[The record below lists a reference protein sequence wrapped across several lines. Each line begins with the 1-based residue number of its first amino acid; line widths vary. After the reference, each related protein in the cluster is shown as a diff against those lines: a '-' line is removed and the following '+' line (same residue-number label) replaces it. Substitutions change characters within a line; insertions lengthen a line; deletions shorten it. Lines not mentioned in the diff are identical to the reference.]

1 MNDFLVEC
9 CANSIKSALEGEKGG
24 AHRIELCS
32 NLEFGGVTPS
42 REEISGTKEA
52 INIPIR
58 ILIRPRV
65 GDFIYNEKE
74 YQQIISDINFCKKQG
89 LEGVVVGSLNVNGS
103 INIDQTKGMVNQAKP
118 MHVTFH
124 RAFDEANNL
133 EDNLNDIIRCGCH
146 AILTSGQRKN
156 VNDGIINLNKLISLS
171 NNRIQILAGGGVNY
185 KNAKKLY
192 KIGIRNFHLSGTEK
206 NEKKILETKSIN
218 IKKLIKTLSSFV

>member
-32 NLEFGGVTPS
+32 NLEFGGITPS
-42 REEISGTKEA
+42 RKEISETKEA

-58 ILIRPRV
+58 VLIRPRV
-65 GDFIYNEKE
+65 GDFIYNEHE
-74 YQQIISDINFCKKQG
+74 YQQIISDINFCKNQG
-89 LEGVVVGSLNVNGS
+89 LEGVVVGSLNFNGS
-103 INIDQTKGMVNQAKP
+103 INIDQTKEMVSQAKP

-146 AILTSGQRKN
+146 AILTSGQT
-156 VNDGIINLNKLISLS
+156 

-206 NEKKILETKSIN
+206 NKKKILETKSIN